1 MEFLHTM
8 VRITDIDASLKFYC
22 EGLGMTQL
30 RRVDHEA
37 GRFTLIF
44 LACPDDLKRSGLK
57 GDEYPLPSGLPMIEL
72 TYNWPDEDGTAE
84 TYGEGRNFGHL
95 AYRVDDIYAACKRLK
110 DMGVAINR
118 PPRDGNMAFIRSPD
132 NVSVELLQ
140 RGPHLEPQ
148 EPWASME
155 NSGHW

>member
-1 MEFLHTM
+1 MDFLHTM

-22 EGLGMTQL
+22 DGLGL
-30 RRVDHEA
+30 KEVRRVDSEK

-44 LACPDDLKRSGLK
+44 LTSESDLKRSGLK

-72 TYNWPDEDGTAE
+72 TYNWPGENGEIE

-95 AYRVDDIYAACKRLK
+95 AYRVDNIYAACQRLM
-110 DMGVAINR
+110 DLGVTLNR
-118 PPRDGNMAFIRSPD
+118 PPRDGNMAFVRSPD
-132 NVSVELLQ
+132 NISIELLQ
-140 RGPHLEPQ
+140 RGDRLAPK

-155 NSGHW
+155 NIGKW